1 VGPTLIRKE
10 LLILNFKTFKISLKK
25 EGVSG
30 MNVTDVMIN
39 IVFHYTKDTFMLFII
54 PYAFQFQ
61 WE

>member
-1 VGPTLIRKE
+1 
-10 LLILNFKTFKISLKK
+10 LNFKRFKISLKK

-30 MNVTDVMIN
+30 LISADIMI
-39 IVFHYTKDTFMLFII
+39 IIAFQYTKDKFMLFII